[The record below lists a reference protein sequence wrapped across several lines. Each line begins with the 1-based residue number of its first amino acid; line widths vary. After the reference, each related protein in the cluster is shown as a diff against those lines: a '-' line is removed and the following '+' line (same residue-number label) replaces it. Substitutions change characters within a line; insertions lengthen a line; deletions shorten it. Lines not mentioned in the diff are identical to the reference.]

1 MNKSTI
7 LSLLAASA
15 LLISSCGHK
24 MDVTANYHVIPLPQT
39 IVETPGADDFVLTE
53 STVITYP
60 QGDEEM
66 KRNARF
72 LSEYLA
78 ELTGLNLKI
87 SDAPA
92 DNNAIALQST
102 LDNENPEAYTLT
114 VTPGLITING
124 STPAG
129 TFYGIQ
135 TLRKSVPQAGD
146 LNVSFPAVTIR
157 DQPRFAYRGT
167 MLEVCRHFYPVD
179 SVKKFIDMLALH
191 NINRFHLGLSQDQ
204 GWRIE
209 IKSRPE
215 LTAVGSMRKG
225 TCVGRDMETSDSIPY
240 GGFFTQDEAR
250 DIVNYAAE
258 RYITVIPEI
267 NMPGH
272 MLAALASYPELG
284 CTGGPYEVWQRWGIS
299 DDVLCAGND
308 SVLTFIDDVL
318 GEIIDIFPSEY
329 IHVGGDECPKV
340 RWEHCPKCQAKA
352 RELGLKSDAHGTV
365 EEKLQSYI
373 IHHAGDYLASRGRKM
388 IGWDE
393 TLEGGL
399 APGAIVMSWRGE
411 EGAVEAARQ
420 GHDAIL
426 SPTNYCYFDY
436 YQTDDTD
443 NEPLAIGG
451 YVPLEKVYSFNPIPK
466 ELTDDQQQ
474 HILGVQA
481 NLWTEY
487 IPTYPQVEYMTVP
500 RLAALAEVQ
509 WTDPDKKDYDDFA
522 GRLIQL
528 TGQYD
533 AKGYNYATHLFNV
546 NGKLTPDSVKAV
558 VVAELSTVDDAPVY
572 YTLDRSEPTLQSS
585 VYDSPIE
592 ISTSTVIKAMAVRP
606 GGNSRVFADSVAF
619 NKATVRPITLA
630 GQPHPRFS
638 GDGAITL
645 VDGKYGSTT
654 FSAGGWLG
662 FIGKNLDA
670 TIDLTDVTEI
680 SSVTVRTLV
689 DVVDWILDARS
700 ITVMVSNDGETFSL
714 VAHEE
719 FPINDRNSPLEV
731 VAHTLNFTPVNTRYV
746 RVEVESQPKMISSD
760 NQLMDAPAFLFVDE
774 IIVN

>member
-7 LSLLAASA
+7 FSLIAASA
-15 LLISSCGHK
+15 LLISSCSHK
-24 MDVTANYHVIPLPQT
+24 EDVTANYRVIPLPQA
-39 IVETPGADDFVLTE
+39 IVDNSDSGDFVLTDA
-53 STVITYP
+53 TVISYP
-60 QGDEEM
+60 KGDDAM
-66 KRNARF
+66 KRNAQF
-72 LSEYLA
+72 LSEYLG
-78 ELTGLNLKI
+78 ELTGQNLKI
-87 SDAPA
+87 TDAPA
-92 DNNAIALQST
+92 NNNAIVLQSS
-102 LDNENPEAYTLT
+102 LANENPEAYTLT
-114 VTPGLITING
+114 VTPELITING

-135 TLRKSVPQAGD
+135 TLRKSVPQSGD
-146 LNVSFPAVTIR
+146 LNVSFPAVTIT

-191 NINRFHLGLSQDQ
+191 NVNRFHLGLSQDQ

-215 LTAVGSMRKG
+215 LTAVGSKRKG
-225 TCVGRDMETSDSIPY
+225 TCIAHDIESSDSIPY
-240 GGFFTQDEAR
+240 GGFYTQDEAR

-340 RWEHCPKCQAKA
+340 RWENCPKCQAKA
-352 RELGLKSDAHGTV
+352 RELGLKSDENGTV

-373 IHHAGDYLASRGRKM
+373 IHHAGDFLASRGRKM

-393 TLEGGL
+393 ILEGGL

-436 YQTDDTD
+436 YQTRDTED
-443 NEPLAIGG
+443 EPIAIGG
-451 YVPLEKVYSFNPIPK
+451 YVPLEKVYSYNPIPK
-466 ELTDDQQQ
+466 GLTEDQQK
-474 HILGVQA
+474 HILGAQA

-487 IPTYPQVEYMTVP
+487 IPTYSQVEYMTVP

-509 WTDPDKKDYDDFA
+509 WTEPDKKDYKDFTK
-522 GRLIQL
+522 RMIQL
-528 TGQYD
+528 TKQYD
-533 AKGYNYATHLFNV
+533 SQGYNYATHIFNV
-546 NGKLTPDSVKAV
+546 NGTLTPDSERAV
-558 VVAELSTVDDAPVY
+558 IVAELNTVDDAPVY
-572 YTLDRSEPTLQSS
+572 YTLDGTDPTLQSAL
-585 VYDSPIE
+585 YTSPIE
-592 ISTSTVIKAMAVRP
+592 ISTTSVIKAMAARP
-606 GGNSRVFADSVAF
+606 EGNSRVFTDSVTF
-619 NKATVRPITLA
+619 NKATAHPITLA
-630 GQPHPRFS
+630 NQPHSRYN

-645 VDGKYGSTT
+645 VDGKFGTTT
-654 FSAGGWLG
+654 FAAGGWLG

-680 SSVTVRTLV
+680 SAVTVRTLV
-689 DVVDWILDARS
+689 DVVDWILDAKS
-700 ITVMVSNDGETFSL
+700 ITVMVSDDGESFTQ
-714 VAHEE
+714 VAREE
-719 FPINDRNSPLEV
+719 YPINDRNDPVEV
-731 VAHTLNFTPVNTRYV
+731 VAHTLTFAPVNTRYV
-746 RVEVESQPKMISSD
+746 RVEVESQPKMLSWD
-760 NQLMDAPAFLFVDE
+760 KRANNAPAFLFVDE
-774 IIVN
+774 ILIN